1 MTSDTSL
8 AAVDSY
14 VGLSCHQSYGIS
26 VNFINPVL
34 CFYSWLFYVQ
44 YGHTYSSG
52 TFSRVQHY
60 LHM

>member
-34 CFYSWLFYVQ
+34 CFYS
-44 YGHTYSSG
+44 
-52 TFSRVQHY
+52 
-60 LHM
+60 